1 MADPTGATAQS
12 LYVPGFRANLNLA
25 PQQTRSRLLE
35 AVDADLAYD
44 TPGQYFNADDVGT
57 SDPQLV
63 TTRVPDSPSGF
74 VDMYRRFGS
83 FLPFADGRFID
94 NEDLVRQLE
103 DPTSKVM
110 QSMLAGLGR
119 NRDLIILGNP
129 SGPTAGGI
137 FGTYQYQNSA
147 GAYATG
153 PANTNI
159 IPSNLPLAHDDESI
173 ANVEGG
179 DGAYGLTIG
188 KLIQAKMALDNAE
201 IDEPMPGDKPSDYHI
216 AVTATQLGNLL
227 QAVPVTS
234 SFYNSVQ
241 GLIAGTI
248 SYFLGFH
255 FHRLP
260 ANATFNPIPKA
271 GYTRKC
277 PAWIKRAVLYR
288 GRTIIP
294 EEVVK
299 RADKSFR
306 WYAYYEFNHGC
317 VRRYD
322 GGVIEVDCSTADQT
336 PFT

>member
-12 LYVPGFRANLNLA
+12 LYVPGFRANLNLS
-25 PQQTRSRLLE
+25 PQQTRSRLL
-35 AVDADLAYD
+35 ASVDSDLAYD

-63 TTRVPDSPSGF
+63 TTRVPDSPGGF

-83 FLPFADGRFID
+83 FLPYADGRFID

-119 NRDLIILGNP
+119 NRDVIILGAN
-129 SGPTAGGI
+129 GNGGI
-137 FGTYQYQNSA
+137 FGTYQFQNSA

-153 PANTNI
+153 AANANV
-159 IPSNLPLAHDDESI
+159 IPSNTTFAHEDETILPT
-173 ANVEGG
+173 EGG
-179 DGAYGLTIG
+179 DGFPGLTIG
-188 KLIQAKMALDNAE
+188 KLILAKMQLDNSE
-201 IDEPMPGDKPSDYHI
+201 VEEPEPGDRPSNYHI

-227 QAVPVTS
+227 QSVPATS
-234 SFYNSVQ
+234 SFYNDVK
-241 GLIAGTI
+241 GLIAGTL
-248 SYFLGFH
+248 SYFMGFN

-260 ANATFNPIPKA
+260 ANAAFNPIPKT
-271 GYTRKC
+271 GYVRRC
-277 PAWIKRAVLYR
+277 PAWVKSAIMYR

-322 GGVIEVDCSTADQT
+322 GGVVEVQCSTLDQT
-336 PFT
+336 AFT

>member
-12 LYVPGFRANLNLA
+12 LYVPGFRANLNLL
-25 PQQTRSRLLE
+25 PQQSRSRLLE
-35 AVDADLAYD
+35 CVDSDLAYD

-83 FLPFADGRFID
+83 FLPYADGRFID

-119 NRDLIILGNP
+119 NRDAVIIG
-129 SGPTAGGI
+129 SGGVGGVM
-137 FGTYQYQNSA
+137 GTYQYQNSA
-147 GAYATG
+147 GAYAQG
-153 PANTNI
+153 PANANI
-159 IPSNLPLAHDDESI
+159 IASNFAGSHEDEDI
-173 ANVEGG
+173 TKVEGG

-188 KLIQAKMALDNAE
+188 KLIQTKINLDNSE
-201 IDEPMPGDKPSDYHI
+201 IDEPLPGDRPTDYHF
-216 AVTATQLGNLL
+216 ACTATQLGDLL
-227 QAVPVTS
+227 RGVPATS
-234 SFYNSVQ
+234 SFYNDVK
-241 GLIAGTI
+241 GLIAGTL

-255 FHRLP
+255 FHRLS
-260 ANATFNPIPKA
+260 ANAQFNPLAKTS
-271 GYTRKC
+271 YTRKC
-277 PAWIKRAVLYR
+277 LAWHRNAIIYR

-322 GGVIEVDCSTADQT
+322 GGVWEVDCSTVDQT
-336 PFT
+336 AYT

>member
-35 AVDADLAYD
+35 CVDSDLAYD

-63 TTRVPDSPSGF
+63 TTRAPDSPSGF
-74 VDMYRRFGS
+74 VDMYRRFGA
-83 FLPFADGRFID
+83 FLPYADGRFID

-119 NRDLIILGNP
+119 NRDVIILGA
-129 SGPTAGGI
+129 GGVGGI
-137 FGTYQYQNSA
+137 FGSYQYQNAA

-153 PANTNI
+153 PANANI
-159 IPSNLPLAHDDESI
+159 IPSTFAGAHEDETLTAI
-173 ANVEGG
+173 EGG
-179 DGAYGLTIG
+179 DGAYGLSIG
-188 KLIQAKMALDNAE
+188 KLIHAKALLDNAE
-201 IDEPMPGDKPSDYHI
+201 IDEPMPGDKATDYHI
-216 AVTATQLGNLL
+216 AVTSPQLEDLMRS
-227 QAVPVTS
+227 VPATS
-234 SFYNSVQ
+234 SFYNDVKS
-241 GLIAGTI
+241 LIAGTLD
-248 SYFLGFH
+248 YFLGFT
-255 FHRLP
+255 FHRL
-260 ANATFNPIPKA
+260 AMSATFNPIPKT

-277 PAWIKRAVLYR
+277 PAWIKRAIVYR

-322 GGVIEVDCSTADQT
+322 GGVVEVDCSTADQT
-336 PFT
+336 AFT

>member
-1 MADPTGATAQS
+1 MPDPTGATAQS

-63 TTRVPDSPSGF
+63 TTRVPDSPAGF

-83 FLPFADGRFID
+83 FLPYADGRFID

-119 NRDLIILGNP
+119 NRDVIILGAGGN
-129 SGPTAGGI
+129 GGI
-137 FGTYQYQNSA
+137 FGTYQYQNAA

-153 PANTNI
+153 PAN
-159 IPSNLPLAHDDESI
+159 
-173 ANVEGG
+173 ANVIISNTVFAHEDETIAATEGG
-179 DGAYGLTIG
+179 DGFPGLTIG
-188 KLIQAKMALDNAE
+188 KLILAKMQLDNAE

-216 AVTATQLGNLL
+216 AVTSTQLANLL
-227 QAVPVTS
+227 QSVPATS
-234 SFYNSVQ
+234 SFYNDVK
-241 GLIAGTI
+241 GLIAGTLE
-248 SYFLGFH
+248 YFMGFH
-255 FHRLP
+255 FHRLGMS
-260 ANATFNPIPKA
+260 ASFNPIPKT
-271 GYTRKC
+271 GYVRRC
-277 PAWIKRAVLYR
+277 PAWIKRAVMYR

-317 VRRYD
+317 VRHYD
-322 GGVIEVDCSTADQT
+322 AGVVEVQCSTLDQT
-336 PFT
+336 AFT

>member
-12 LYVPGFRANLNLA
+12 LYVPGFRANLNLL

-35 AVDADLAYD
+35 AVDSDLAYD

-83 FLPFADGRFID
+83 FLPYADGRFID

-119 NRDLIILGNP
+119 NRDVVILGQP
-129 SGPTAGGI
+129 GAGGAGGI
-137 FGTYQYQNSA
+137 FGPYQYQNAA
-147 GAYATG
+147 GAYASG
-153 PANTNI
+153 PANTNVI
-159 IPSNLPLAHDDESI
+159 LSTYAGAHEDETI
-173 ANVEGG
+173 ADVEGG

-188 KLIQAKMALDNAE
+188 KLIQAKITLDNAE
-201 IDEPMPGDKPSDYHI
+201 IDEPMPGDRPTDYHI
-216 AVTATQLGNLL
+216 AVTANQLGDLL
-227 QAVPVTS
+227 RSVPATS
-234 SFYNSVQ
+234 SFYSDVKA
-241 GLIAGTI
+241 LIAGTL
-248 SYFLGFH
+248 SYFMGFH

-260 ANATFNPIPKA
+260 ANAQFNPIPKT
-271 GYTRKC
+271 GYTRQC
-277 PAWIKRAVLYR
+277 VAWVKRAIVYR

-322 GGVIEVDCSTADQT
+322 GGVVEIDCSTLDQT

>member
-25 PQQTRSRLLE
+25 PQQSRSRLLE
-35 AVDADLAYD
+35 AVDMDLAYD

-63 TTRVPDSPSGF
+63 TTRVPDSPAGF

-83 FLPFADGRFID
+83 FLPYADGRFID

-119 NRDLIILGNP
+119 NRDLIIIG
-129 SGPTAGGI
+129 GPGTGGSGGI
-137 FGTYQYQNSA
+137 MGTFQYQNSA

-153 PANTNI
+153 AANANI
-159 IPSNLPLAHDDESI
+159 IPSNTTFAHEDETILPT
-173 ANVEGG
+173 EGG
-179 DGAYGLTIG
+179 DGFPGLTIG
-188 KLIQAKMALDNAE
+188 KLILAKMRLDNAE
-201 IDEPMPGDKPSDYHI
+201 IDEPMPGDRPSDYHI
-216 AVTATQLGNLL
+216 AVTMTQLGNLL
-227 QAVPVTS
+227 QSVPATS
-234 SFYNSVQ
+234 SFYNDVK
-241 GLIAGTI
+241 GLIAGTL
-248 SYFLGFH
+248 SYFMGFH
-255 FHRLP
+255 FHRMSC
-260 ANATFNPIPKA
+260 NATFNPIPKV
-271 GYTRKC
+271 GYTRQC
-277 PAWIKRAVLYR
+277 PAWIKRAVVYR

-322 GGVIEVDCSTADQT
+322 SGVVEVDCSCADQT
-336 PFT
+336 PYT